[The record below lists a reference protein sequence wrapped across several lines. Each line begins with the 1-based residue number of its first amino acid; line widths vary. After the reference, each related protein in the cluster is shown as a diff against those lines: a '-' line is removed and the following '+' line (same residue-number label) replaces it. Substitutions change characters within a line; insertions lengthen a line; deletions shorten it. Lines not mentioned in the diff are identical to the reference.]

1 MKKIAILFVVFFC
14 SVSLWAQTIE
24 DDATWKLKTD
34 TVRALKHYKAGD
46 NWFIG
51 IQPRQSFA
59 VREQPLRIFRRH
71 DQTEHSPLGR

>member
-34 TVRALKHYKAGD
+34 TVRALKHL
-46 NWFIG
+46 
-51 IQPRQSFA
+51 Q
-59 VREQPLRIFRRH
+59 
-71 DQTEHSPLGR
+71 GR

>member
-34 TVRALKHYKAGD
+34 TVRALKHYKAVTTGSSE
-46 NWFIG
+46 FRR
-51 IQPRQSFA
+51 RQSFA

-71 DQTEHSPLGR
+71 DQTKHSPLGR